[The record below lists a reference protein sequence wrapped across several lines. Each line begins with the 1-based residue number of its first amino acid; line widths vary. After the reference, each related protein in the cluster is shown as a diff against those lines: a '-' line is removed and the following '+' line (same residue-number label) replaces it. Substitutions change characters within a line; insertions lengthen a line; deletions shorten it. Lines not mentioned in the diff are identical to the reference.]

1 MKKNTFKISGYLGI
15 NSVVVAGLLAG
26 SLLAFNAQA
35 GDDFSRE
42 QKLGRLLYKDTD
54 LSLKGNQSCETCHS
68 LEKVSF
74 ADGSRFPAPGFVD
87 PVNVTTRAVTSAGS
101 VEGKF
106 GGLNAPSAGYA
117 AFSPTFFFDE
127 AEGLWIGGQFW
138 NGRAATLEDQAKGP
152 FLNPVE
158 MAMPSRWA
166 VISVIKEKR
175 WYVDLFDRVYDFDLN
190 AVPSNPM
197 AASDDDA
204 PDSVYE
210 AYDLVARAIA
220 SFERSRTF
228 NKFNSKFDA
237 VQAGLARFSRE
248 ERAGMKLFSGKAQ
261 CALCHVMDP
270 AVGPDGNTY
279 PPVFT
284 DFTYDNI
291 GVPRT
296 TSIHGNP
303 TPDIGLGATTGDEGD
318 NGKHKVMSLRNIEMT
333 APYGHN
339 GYFRSLEHI
348 VHFYNTR
355 DIASEG
361 WAVPE
366 VNQNVNTSELGNLGL
381 TQEEE
386 QAIVAFLK
394 TLTDGYFDDGY

>member
-1 MKKNTFKISGYLGI
+1 MNNKLIHQCTG
-15 NSVVVAGLLAG
+15 ALLATLVTCTAIA
-26 SLLAFNAQA
+26 SDLTT
-35 GDDFSRE
+35 E
-42 QKLGRLLYKDTD
+42 QKLGKLLYKDES
-54 LSLKGNQSCETCHS
+54 LSLNGNQSCETCHS
-68 LEKVSF
+68 LSKVKL
-74 ADGSRFPAPGFVD
+74 ADESEFPAPGFVD
-87 PVNVTTRAVTSAGS
+87 PDNVTTRSVVSDGS
-101 VEGKF
+101 NPALF

-166 VISVIKEKR
+166 VISVIKNNDY
-175 WYVDLFDRVYDFDLN
+175 YVSLFNAVYGFDLN

-197 AASDDDA
+197 AASDDAA
-204 PDSVYE
+204 PASVYE
-210 AYDLVARAIA
+210 AYDLMASAIA
-220 SFERSRTF
+220 AFERSYVF

-237 VQAGLARFSRE
+237 VEAGLATYTAQEQAGRE
-248 ERAGMKLFSGKAQ
+248 LFVGKAQ
-261 CALCHVMDP
+261 CVLCHVMDP
-270 AVGPDGNTY
+270 AIGPDGNEY

-291 GVPRT
+291 GVPRA
-296 TSIHGNP
+296 TSIPGNP
-303 TPDIGLGATTGDEGD
+303 APDIGLGATTGDPSD

-339 GYFRSLEHI
+339 GYFQTLEHI

-355 DIASEG
+355 DLPEEG
-361 WAVPE
+361 WAQPE
-366 VNQNVNTSELGNLGL
+366 VAENVNVSELGNLGL
-381 TQEEE
+381 TREEE
-386 QAIVAFLK
+386 LALVAFLK
-394 TLTDGYFDDGY
+394 TLTDGYFDQ